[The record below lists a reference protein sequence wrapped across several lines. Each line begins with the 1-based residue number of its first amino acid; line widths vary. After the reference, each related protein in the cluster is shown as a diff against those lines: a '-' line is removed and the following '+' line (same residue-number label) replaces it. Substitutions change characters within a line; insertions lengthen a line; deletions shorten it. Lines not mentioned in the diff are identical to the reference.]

1 MSEGE
6 SMLYLSKF
14 NFPSYD
20 KEYSF
25 RLSIK
30 RTCYDTIYPFF
41 VLSNRGLETLEFEPI
56 TILYGGNGSGKSTAL
71 NIMAETLQLK
81 RDTIYNSSSFFEDYI
96 KMCSFEQRK
105 KINLNS
111 RIITSDDVFDYMLN
125 IRTLNQGIDQKRENL
140 FEEYL
145 NTKYATFKFQ
155 SLEDYEQ
162 LKKVC
167 ETRSKT
173 QSKYV
178 RNHLNNNIR
187 TYSNGESAYQYFTEK
202 ILDGGLYLL
211 DEPENSLSP
220 QKQLELL
227 QFLEDSVRFYDCQ
240 FIIATHSPFLLSLK
254 GARIYDMD
262 AEVVDIKPWTKLKN
276 VREYYNF
283 FKQYEDEFK
292 K

>member
-1 MSEGE
+1 
-6 SMLYLSKF
+6 MLYLSKF

-25 RLSIK
+25 RLNIK

-162 LKKVC
+162 LKKVW

>member
-1 MSEGE
+1 
-6 SMLYLSKF
+6 MLYLSKF

-25 RLSIK
+25 RLNIK

-167 ETRSKT
+167 ETRSKI

>member
-1 MSEGE
+1 MNC
-6 SMLYLSKF
+6 LIF
-14 NFPSYD
+14 
-20 KEYSF
+20 
-25 RLSIK
+25 
-30 RTCYDTIYPFF
+30 
-41 VLSNRGLETLEFEPI
+41 
-56 TILYGGNGSGKSTAL
+56 
-71 NIMAETLQLK
+71 
-81 RDTIYNSSSFFEDYI
+81 
-96 KMCSFEQRK
+96 
-105 KINLNS
+105 
-111 RIITSDDVFDYMLN
+111 TSDDVFDYMLY
-125 IRTLNQGIDQKRENL
+125 IRNLNQGIDQKRENL

>member
-1 MSEGE
+1 
-6 SMLYLSKF
+6 MLYLSKF
-14 NFPSYD
+14 TFPSYD
-20 KEYSF
+20 EEYNF

-41 VLSNRGLETLEFEPI
+41 VLSNHELKTLEFEPI
-56 TILYGGNGSGKSTAL
+56 TILYGGNGSGKTTAL
-71 NIMAETLQLK
+71 NIIAETLKLK
-81 RDTIYNSSSFFEDYI
+81 RDTIYNSSSFFEDYT
-96 KMCSFEQRK
+96 KMCNFEIRK
-105 KINLNS
+105 KPTMNS

-140 FEEYL
+140 CEDYV
-145 NTKYATFKFQ
+145 NTKYSEFKFQ
-155 SLEDYEQ
+155 SLEEYEQ

-240 FIIATHSPFLLSLK
+240 FIIATHSPFILSLK
-254 GARIYDMD
+254 GARVYDMD
-262 AEVVDIKPWTKLKN
+262 AEVVDIKRWTELKN
-276 VREYYNF
+276 VREYYHF